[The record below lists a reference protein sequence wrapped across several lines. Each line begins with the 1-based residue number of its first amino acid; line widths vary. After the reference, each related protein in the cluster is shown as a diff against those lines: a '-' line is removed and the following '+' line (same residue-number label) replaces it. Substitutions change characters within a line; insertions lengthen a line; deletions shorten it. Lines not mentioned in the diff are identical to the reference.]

1 MSKPKQIHL
10 PRSWWRKIASQQAE
24 MDLQLVDIEDEMQ
37 HFERLEQR
45 QLAEERRE
53 ARKQAAEAAR
63 KRRKRQQAA
72 KQRKEAAEAAA
83 AAAAEEAAKLE
94 EHRRRIEQLRRRA
107 EEEARKERAAREERA
122 RQALDRLDGSIEDFS
137 HSTGKDYFAELF
149 ARACRYRRV
158 PVVAFIRHAGG
169 PDASRAYTTELG
181 SIEGVTRHVWE
192 ITLPKVSLA
201 FRYTQEKYTPEQN
214 PRIAAS
220 ICLYCRRGDDDWRP
234 INTPYEL
241 LEVADGGGRSRN
253 GLVFQ
258 AMLGAAGMYDQTL
271 QDQIIEYLKA
281 KQSQAEEPAEKS

>member
-1 MSKPKQIHL
+1 VSRPKQIHL
-10 PRSWWRKIASQQAE
+10 PRSWWEKIASQQAE

-45 QLAEERRE
+45 RLAEERRE
-53 ARKQAAEAAR
+53 ERKQAAEAAR

-72 KQRKEAAEAAA
+72 KQRREAAEAAA

-94 EHRRRIEQLRRRA
+94 EQKRRMQHLQRMA
-107 EEEARKERAAREERA
+107 EEEARRERAAREERA
-122 RQALDRLDGSIEDFS
+122 RRALDRLDGSIEDFS
-137 HSTGKDYFAELF
+137 QGTGKDYFAELF
-149 ARACRYRRV
+149 ARACRFRRV

-169 PDASRAYTTELG
+169 PDALRSYTTELG
-181 SIEGVTRHVWE
+181 SIQGVTRHVWE
-192 ITLPKVSLA
+192 VTLPKVSLA

-220 ICLYCRRGDDDWRP
+220 ICLYCRRGDDDWQSM
-234 INTPYEL
+234 NTPHEL
-241 LEVADGGGRSRN
+241 LKVAGSGGKSRN

-258 AMLGAAGMYDQTL
+258 AMLGAAGMYDQAL

-281 KQSQAEEPAEKS
+281 KQKQQKEVRDG

>member
-10 PRSWWRKIASQQAE
+10 PRSWWQKIASQQAE

-45 QLAEERRE
+45 RLAEERRE

-63 KRRKRQQAA
+63 KRRKREQAA
-72 KQRKEAAEAAA
+72 KRRREAAEAAA

-107 EEEARKERAAREERA
+107 EEEARRERAAREERA
-122 RQALDRLDGSIEDFS
+122 RRALDRLDGSIEDLS

-158 PVVAFIRHAGG
+158 PLVAFIRHAGG
-169 PDASRAYTTELG
+169 PNASRSYTTELG

-192 ITLPKVSLA
+192 VTLPKVSLA

-214 PRIAAS
+214 PRIAAT
-220 ICLYCRRGDDDWRP
+220 ICLYCRRGDENWLSM
-234 INTPYEL
+234 NTP
-241 LEVADGGGRSRN
+241 LEMLKVAGGGGKSRN
-253 GLVFQ
+253 GLVYQ
-258 AMLGAAGMYDQTL
+258 AMLGVAGMRDSQL
-271 QDQIIEYLKA
+271 QEQIVEYLKA
-281 KQSQAEEPAEKS
+281 KQKQKEGGA

>member
-1 MSKPKQIHL
+1 MNKPKQIHL

-45 QLAEERRE
+45 RLAEERRE

-63 KRRKRQQAA
+63 KKRKRQQAA
-72 KQRKEAAEAAA
+72 RQRKEAAE

-94 EHRRRIEQLRRRA
+94 EQRRRIQQLQRLA
-107 EEEARKERAAREERA
+107 EEETRKERAAREERA
-122 RQALDRLDGSIEDFS
+122 RRALDRLDSLIEDFS
-137 HSTGKDYFAELF
+137 QGTGKDYFAELF

-169 PDASRAYTTELG
+169 PDASRSYTTELG

-192 ITLPKVSLA
+192 VTLPKVSLA

-214 PRIAAS
+214 PRVAAT
-220 ICLYCRRGDDDWRP
+220 IVLYCRRGDDDWRSM
-234 INTPYEL
+234 NTPHEL
-241 LEVADGGGRSRN
+241 LKVAGGGGRSRN

-258 AMLGAAGMYDQTL
+258 AMLGVAGMRDQVL
-271 QDQIIEYLKA
+271 QDQLIEYLKA
-281 KQSQAEEPAEKS
+281 KQSQAEGSAEKS

>member
-45 QLAEERRE
+45 RLAEERRE

-63 KRRKRQQAA
+63 KKRKREQAA
-72 KQRKEAAEAAA
+72 RQRREAAEAAA
-83 AAAAEEAAKLE
+83 AAAAEQAAKME
-94 EHRRRIEQLRRRA
+94 EHRRRIDQLRRRA
-107 EEEARKERAAREERA
+107 EEEAWKERAAREERA
-122 RQALDRLDGSIEDFS
+122 RRALDRLDGSIEDFS
-137 HSTGKDYFAELF
+137 QGTGKDYFAELF

-169 PDASRAYTTELG
+169 PDASRSYTTELG

-192 ITLPKVSLA
+192 VSLPKISLA
-201 FRYTQEKYTPEQN
+201 IRYIQEKYTPEQN
-214 PRIAAS
+214 PRVAAT
-220 ICLYCRRGDDDWRP
+220 ICLYCRWLDNDWSSMD
-234 INTPYEL
+234 TPHEL
-241 LEVADGGGRSRN
+241 LRVAGDGGRSRN

-258 AMLGAAGMYDQTL
+258 AMLGVAGMRMFAL
-271 QDQIIEYLKA
+271 QAQIIEYLKA

>member
-1 MSKPKQIHL
+1 MNKPKQIHL

-45 QLAEERRE
+45 RLAEERRE

-63 KRRKRQQAA
+63 KKRKRQQAA
-72 KQRKEAAEAAA
+72 RQRKEAAA
-83 AAAAEEAAKLE
+83 AAAAEQAAKLE
-94 EHRRRIEQLRRRA
+94 EQKRRIQQLQRLA
-107 EEEARKERAAREERA
+107 EEEAQKERAAREERA

-149 ARACRYRRV
+149 ARACRHRRV

-169 PDASRAYTTELG
+169 PDASRSYTTELG

-192 ITLPKVSLA
+192 VTLPKVSLA

-234 INTPYEL
+234 MNTPYGL

-258 AMLGAAGMYDQTL
+258 AMLGAAGMRDQVL
-271 QDQIIEYLKA
+271 QDQLIEYLKA
-281 KQSQAEEPAEKS
+281 KQSQAEGSAEKS